1 MMLQNKVALITGA
14 GRGIGR
20 EIALTYAR
28 AGADVALVARTDSQ
42 LNAVAGEIVE
52 LGRRA
57 LAITADVSEPVAVE
71 RMVAETLREFGRLDI
86 LVNNAAV
93 AGPKLVIDTT
103 LEDWNRMI
111 GVNLTGVYLCSR
123 AVLPHM
129 LERGQGKIIS
139 ISSGSGLRGSA
150 RNAHYSASKAG
161 VVAFTQGL
169 ANEVREHGL
178 QVNVICPGPIKT
190 EMLAS
195 RPDTSPVDEANF
207 LETEDVAGAAL
218 FLASD
223 LSGRM
228 NAQIISVRNS
238 NRW

>member
-1 MMLQNKVALITGA
+1 MMLNGKVALITGG
-14 GRGIGR
+14 GRGIGK
-20 EIALTYAR
+20 EIVLTYAR
-28 AGADVALVARTDSQ
+28 SGADVALVARTKSQ
-42 LNAVAGEIVE
+42 LEIVANE
-52 LGRRA
+52 VREIGRRA
-57 LAITADVSEPVAVE
+57 LVIVADISDSADVE
-71 RMVAETLREFGRLDI
+71 RMVAETLHEFGQLDI

-93 AGPKLVIDTT
+93 AGPVPVIDMT

-129 LERGQGKIIS
+129 IERGQGKIIS

-161 VVAFTQGL
+161 VIAFTQAL
-169 ANEVREHGL
+169 ANEVREYGL

-195 RPDTSPVDEANF
+195 RPNTSPVDESNF

>member
-1 MMLQNKVALITGA
+1 MMLQNKIALITGA

-20 EIALTYAR
+20 DIALTYAR
-28 AGADVALVARTDSQ
+28 AGADLALAARTESQ
-42 LNAVAGEIVE
+42 LKAVAAEVGE
-52 LGRRA
+52 LGRQA
-57 LAITADVSEPVAVE
+57 LAITADVAAPADVE
-71 RMVAETLREFGRLDI
+71 RMVAETLRQFGRLDI

-129 LERGQGKIIS
+129 IERGAGKIIS

-161 VVAFTQGL
+161 VIAFTQGL
-169 ANEVREHGL
+169 ANEVRAHGL

-195 RPDTSPVDEANF
+195 RPDTSPVDESNF
-207 LETEDVAGAAL
+207 LQTEDVAGAAL

>member
-1 MMLQNKVALITGA
+1 MMLKNKVALITGA

-20 EIALTYAR
+20 DIALSYAR
-28 AGADVALVARTDSQ
+28 AGADVALAARTEAQ
-42 LNAVAGEIVE
+42 LSAVAAEIGE

-57 LAITADVSEPVAVE
+57 LAITADVAEPTDVE
-71 RMVAETLREFGRLDI
+71 RMVAQTLRQFGQLDI

-129 LERGQGKIIS
+129 LDRGQGKIIS

-161 VVAFTQGL
+161 VIAFTQGL

-195 RPDTSPVDEANF
+195 RPDTSPVDESNF

-228 NAQIISVRNS
+228 NAQIISIRNS

>member
-1 MMLQNKVALITGA
+1 MMLQDKVALITGA

-28 AGADVALVARTDSQ
+28 AGADVAMVARTESQ
-42 LNAVAGEIVE
+42 LNAVAEEVRDI
-52 LGRRA
+52 GRRA
-57 LAITADVSEPVAVE
+57 LAISADVSDPVDVE
-71 RMVAETLREFGRLDI
+71 RMVAETLQEFGQLDI

-139 ISSGSGLRGSA
+139 ISSGSGL
-150 RNAHYSASKAG
+150 
-161 VVAFTQGL
+161 
-169 ANEVREHGL
+169 
-178 QVNVICPGPIKT
+178 
-190 EMLAS
+190 
-195 RPDTSPVDEANF
+195 
-207 LETEDVAGAAL
+207 
-218 FLASD
+218 
-223 LSGRM
+223 
-228 NAQIISVRNS
+228 
-238 NRW
+238 

>member
-1 MMLQNKVALITGA
+1 MMLNGKVALITGA
-14 GRGIGR
+14 GRGIGK
-20 EIALTYAR
+20 EIVLTYAR
-28 AGADVALVARTDSQ
+28 AGADVALVARTKSQ
-42 LNAVAGEIVE
+42 LEIVANE
-52 LGRRA
+52 VHKTGQRA
-57 LAITADVSEPVAVE
+57 LVIQADVSDPADVQ
-71 RMVAETLREFGRLDI
+71 RMVEETLREFGQIDI

-93 AGPKLVIDTT
+93 AGPVPVIDMT

-129 LERGQGKIIS
+129 IERGQGKIIS
-139 ISSGSGLRGSA
+139 IASGSGLRGSA

-161 VVAFTQGL
+161 VIAFTQAL

-195 RPDTSPVDEANF
+195 RPNTSPVDESNF
-207 LETEDVAGAAL
+207 LETKDVAGAAL
-218 FLASD
+218 FLAAD